1 MFSNVFKGD
10 NPFTTTNTR
19 LSMEVFCSSS
29 NFLYV
34 VILLKNEKMDL
45 GVTTFWKHT
54 HVWELL
60 RTHSHTKLAKE

>member
-1 MFSNVFKGD
+1 MCSKGI
-10 NPFTTTNTR
+10 T
-19 LSMEVFCSSS
+19 LSQQPTQDYQWKFFCSSS

-54 HVWELL
+54 HVWEFLG
-60 RTHSHTKLAKE
+60 THSHTKLAKE